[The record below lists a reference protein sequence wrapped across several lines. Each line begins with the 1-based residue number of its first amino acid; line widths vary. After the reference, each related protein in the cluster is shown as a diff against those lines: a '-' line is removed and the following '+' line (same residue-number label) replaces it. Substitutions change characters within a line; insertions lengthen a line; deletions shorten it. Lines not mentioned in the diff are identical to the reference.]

1 MTHGKPPTSHDV
13 ARLAGV
19 SQSTVSLVFRGAASG
34 RVGERTQRAVLDAA
48 RRLGFRPNAD
58 ARRLRLGGPRMV
70 LIAVPDIV
78 NPFFARVFT
87 GARAAAREAGFQV
100 VLSVQRDLE
109 SVAADVAGQ
118 QVDAVLACSLDDG
131 GHPLGDAVP
140 AVVLDAE
147 PPEGHG
153 AVRFD
158 MAPALTDLVDHLHRL
173 GHRSI
178 AHLRAEVGTATFR
191 ERAEAVD
198 AACAAR
204 GMSRVH
210 ADSALD
216 HRAARAAARTLL
228 EEGGPGAAG
237 RGFTAVVCD
246 DDVLAVGVYKA
257 AGACG
262 LAVPG
267 DLSVTGIDNVDLS
280 LAVSPELTTIDL
292 PGEELGER
300 GMRQLAAAVERAA
313 GGADAAAGD
322 AAADDGTGT
331 VAGEPAASVRL
342 PARLLIRGSTAPP
355 PAALAE
361 GPAPRG

>member
-1 MTHGKPPTSHDV
+1 MSNGRPPTSRDV

-34 RVGERTQRAVLDAA
+34 RVGERTQRAVRDAA
-48 RRLGFRPNAD
+48 RQLGFRPNAD
-58 ARRLRLGGPRMV
+58 ARRLRVGGPRMV

-118 QVDAVLACSLDDG
+118 QIDAVLACSLEDG
-131 GHPLGDAVP
+131 GRPLDDAVP

-147 PPEGHG
+147 PPQGQG
-153 AVRFD
+153 SVRFD
-158 MAPALTDLVDHLHRL
+158 IAPALTELVEHLHRL

-178 AHLRAEVGTATFR
+178 AHLRSEVGTATFR

-198 AACAAR
+198 AACAQR

-210 ADSALD
+210 AACALD
-216 HRAARAAARTLL
+216 LDAAREAAARLL
-228 EEGGPGAAG
+228 SAQADGGRPP
-237 RGFTAVVCD
+237 FTAVVCD

-257 AGACG
+257 ARALG
-262 LAVPG
+262 LSVPG
-267 DLSVTGIDNVDLS
+267 DLSVTGIDNVDLA
-280 LAVSPELTTIDL
+280 LAVTPELTTVDL
-292 PGEELGER
+292 PGEELGAT
-300 GMRQLAAAVERAA
+300 GMRRLLAVLEEGGGAPATGPHAA
-313 GGADAAAGD
+313 GGGC
-322 AAADDGTGT
+322 
-331 VAGEPAASVRL
+331 VRL
-342 PARLLIRGSTAPP
+342 PARLLIRDSTAPP
-355 PAALAE
+355 A
-361 GPAPRG
+361 RG